1 MRALLIS
8 LLVTLLQGCTV
19 AAGYLGAT
27 GTTLQVAQAVDVTK
41 LAVDTVSTI
50 ETGKPVLDHVTSR
63 MLDRDCNTFRL
74 LRGEPICIEP
84 ERLQL
89 RLSDI
94 ILKPAETLS
103 SLTVDL

>member
-1 MRALLIS
+1 MRALSIS
-8 LLVTLLQGCTV
+8 LLVLLCQGCTL

-50 ETGKPVLDHVTSR
+50 ETGKPMMDHITGR
-63 MLDRDCNTFRL
+63 ILEKDCNSFRL

-84 ERLQL
+84 DRLQL
-89 RLSDI
+89 RVIDS
-94 ILKPAETLS
+94 ILNPAETLS
-103 SLTVDL
+103 SLSVDL

>member
-50 ETGKPVLDHVTSR
+50 ETGKPVLDHVTSK
-63 MLDRDCNTFRL
+63 MLDKDCNTFRI

-103 SLTVDL
+103 SLSVDL

>member
-1 MRALLIS
+1 MRALAIS
-8 LLVTLLQGCTV
+8 LLVLLLQGCTV

-50 ETGKPVLDHVTSR
+50 ETGKPIMDHVTSR
-63 MLDRDCNTFRL
+63 VLDQDCNSFRL
-74 LRGEPICIEP
+74 LRGEPMCVQP

-89 RLSDI
+89 RRSDT
-94 ILKPAETLS
+94 ILNPAETLS
-103 SLTVDL
+103 SLSVDL